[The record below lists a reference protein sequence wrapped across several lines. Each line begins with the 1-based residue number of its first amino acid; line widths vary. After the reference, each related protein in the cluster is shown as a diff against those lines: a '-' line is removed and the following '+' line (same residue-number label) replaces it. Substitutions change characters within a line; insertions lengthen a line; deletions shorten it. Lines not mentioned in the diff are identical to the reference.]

1 MNFLSEGP
9 LSFAHPWLLL
19 LLLAIPLVAL
29 FQGGKGAAPAVVFS
43 SLSTLQAL
51 GKIRRSRMG
60 GWLTSLLLLALALLI
75 VALARPRQGKTIS
88 QVQAS
93 GIDIML
99 ALDVSGS
106 MIAEDFTIGG
116 ERASRIDV
124 VKQVTQKFIEARSN
138 DRIGMVA
145 FASRPYLVSPL
156 TLDHGWLLQNLER
169 VRLGLVEDG
178 TAIGSAIASCANRLK
193 ERKDSKS
200 RIVVLLTDGD
210 NNAGKISPE
219 TAAEAAKALGIKVYT
234 IGAGTRGYA
243 PMPMQDVFGRKVYQ
257 NVKVDVDEDTL
268 RKIADVT
275 SAKFYRATDTKTLKQ
290 IFEQIDALEK
300 STVEMNQYMQYR
312 DLFPWFLGAGF
323 GVLALQTVLAQTVG
337 RKLP

>member
-1 MNFLSEGP
+1 MKFFEEGP
-9 LSFAHPWLLL
+9 VTFAHPWLLL
-19 LLLAIPLVAL
+19 LLLLIPLVAL
-29 FQGGKGAAPAVVFS
+29 LQGGKGAAPAVVFS
-43 SLSTLQAL
+43 SLRPLQTL
-51 GKIRRSRMG
+51 GKARRSRMG

-106 MIAEDFTIGG
+106 MQAEDFTIGG
-116 ERASRIDV
+116 ERANRLEV
-124 VKQVTQKFIEARSN
+124 VKQVTQKFIEARPN
-138 DRIGMVA
+138 DRIGIVC
-145 FASRPYLVSPL
+145 FAGRPYLVSPL

-169 VRLGLVEDG
+169 VRIGLVEDG
-178 TAIGSAIASCANRLK
+178 TAIGSAIASSANRLK
-193 ERKDSKS
+193 DKESKS

-210 NNAGKISPE
+210 NNAGKVPPL

-234 IGAGTRGYA
+234 IGAGTRGFA
-243 PMPMQDVFGRKVYQ
+243 PMPVQDMFGRKVYR
-257 NVKVDVDEDTL
+257 NVKVDVGEDTL
-268 RKIADVT
+268 KKIADLT
-275 SAKFYRATDTKTLKQ
+275 AAKFYRATDTKTLNQ
-290 IFEQIDALEK
+290 IFEQIDKLEK
-300 STVEMNQYMQYR
+300 STVEMNQYTQYR

-323 GVLALQTVLAQTVG
+323 GVLALQTMLAQTVG